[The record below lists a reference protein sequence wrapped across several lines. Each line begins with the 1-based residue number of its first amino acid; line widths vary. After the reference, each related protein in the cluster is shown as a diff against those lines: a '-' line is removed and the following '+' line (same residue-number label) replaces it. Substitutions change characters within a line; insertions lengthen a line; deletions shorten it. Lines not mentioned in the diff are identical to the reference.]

1 MSYAPG
7 LKDIVATETRMS
19 HVDGEAGILVIGGY
33 PLEEIAERA
42 TYEEMVHLLWHG
54 RLPTAGALDEFTSE
68 LAANRSLSGVTH
80 DLLRG
85 AAKERRPVIDVVRMA
100 VASLP
105 SIDDTADARSL
116 VAGLPTIV
124 AAYRRLLHGK
134 NPVEPD
140 ANLDHVANLLY
151 MLHGDIPS
159 DDRVRALTTYLNTVI
174 DHGMN
179 ASTFTARV
187 IVSTRSDFISAV
199 SGAIGALKGPLHGG
213 APGPVITMLEA
224 IGDADNT
231 ESYLRGKLESGERLM
246 GFGHA
251 VYRVRDP
258 RADVLSRAARAF
270 FDRGDDREDDLSALA
285 LHVEKTAL
293 ELLEEYKPGRRL
305 QTNVEFYTALLLKGL
320 SLHPDLFTPM
330 FAAGR
335 VAGWTAHCIEQR
347 AVDRLFRPESIYL
360 GEMTRQWTPLDE
372 R

>member
-1 MSYAPG
+1 MSYSPG
-7 LKDIVATETRMS
+7 LKDVVAAETRLS

-42 TYEEMVHLLWHG
+42 TYEEMVYLLWHG
-54 RLPTAGALDEFTSE
+54 RLPTEAALEGFAGE
-68 LAANRSLSGVTH
+68 LAASRPLPGVTH

-85 AAKERRPVIDVVRMA
+85 AAKEKRPVIDAVRMA

-116 VAGLPTIV
+116 VAGMPTIV
-124 AAYRRLLHGK
+124 AAYWRLLHGK
-134 NPVEPD
+134 NPVDPD
-140 ANLDHVANLLY
+140 ANLGHTANLLY
-151 MLHGDIPS
+151 MLHGEIPG

-199 SGAIGALKGPLHGG
+199 TGAIGALKGPLHGG
-213 APGPVITMLEA
+213 APGPVISMLEA
-224 IGDADNT
+224 IGDTDNA
-231 ESYLRGKLESGERLM
+231 ESYLRAKLESGERLM

-270 FDRGDDREDDLSALA
+270 FDREDDLYALA
-285 LHVEKTAL
+285 VHVEKTAL

-320 SLHPDLFTPM
+320 GLHPDIFTPM
-330 FAAGR
+330 FAVGR

-347 AVDRLFRPESIYL
+347 IVDRIFRPESHYS
-360 GEMTRQWTPLDE
+360 GEMTRRWTSRDE